1 MAEVAASSTAV
12 PKKTGG
18 STIMAD
24 NIVILSNA
32 MLVNRKYWK
41 KYGFTACMLAQKLID
56 GCMHF
61 R

>member
-32 MLVNRKYWK
+32 MLVN
-41 KYGFTACMLAQKLID
+41 LQ
-56 GCMHF
+56 
-61 R
+61 